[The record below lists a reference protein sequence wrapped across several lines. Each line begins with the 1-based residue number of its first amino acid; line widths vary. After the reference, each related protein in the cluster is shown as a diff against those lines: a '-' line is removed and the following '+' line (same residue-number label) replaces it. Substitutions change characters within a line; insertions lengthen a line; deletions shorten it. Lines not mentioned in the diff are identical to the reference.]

1 MTEVHGTRF
10 GSRPPSRFT
19 IRAVGRAMGFVRLQV
34 LAVVMVCAVW
44 GGLLPLRAES
54 AVAPLED
61 FGWASDAVDQS
72 QVPVLMTTTGE
83 TSTNAPVLPAFRA
96 VPGRSGQ
103 AGRTPPLGLVPLFTV
118 ETQGR
123 TELRRLPAR
132 GQESFSDPLFFAWPP
147 RSESEAG
154 QVAGRWEALAVRE
167 DRSRH
172 RFALELAVAA
182 DRVSARFDPDTDYRF
197 AHLTE
202 GRWHNLRLDLRVEY
216 LNDRYRLSVE
226 RRKDRWMGT
235 WRLDDDSASG
245 PLELWRETP
254 ATTAPP
260 RRDMVALHECRT
272 ADSPERIY
280 RLADD
285 PLPPGW
291 SRVSPPLCEVWR
303 PAARPGPRPEGSR
316 SSGSFGKR

>member
-1 MTEVHGTRF
+1 MTEVHEPRF
-10 GSRPPSRFT
+10 GSRPMSR
-19 IRAVGRAMGFVRLQV
+19 ISAWVVGRAMGFVRWQAIVVGV
-34 LAVVMVCAVW
+34 LFCGIA
-44 GGLLPLRAES
+44 PLRAGSTE
-54 AVAPLED
+54 AVLED
-61 FGWASDAVDQS
+61 FGWTPDAAGPPRILVS
-72 QVPVLMTTTGE
+72 TTTTGE
-83 TSTNAPVLPAFRA
+83 TSTNAPLRPAFRA

-103 AGRTPPLGLVPLFTV
+103 AGRTPPQGMVPLFTV

-154 QVAGRWEALAVRE
+154 QVAGRWEALAIRE

-202 GRWHNLRLDLRVEY
+202 GRWHNRRLDLRVEY

-245 PLELWRETP
+245 PLELWREAP

-260 RRDMVALHECRT
+260 RHDMVALHECRM
-272 ADSPERIY
+272 ADTPERIY

-316 SSGSFGKR
+316 SSRSFGKR

>member
-1 MTEVHGTRF
+1 MTEVHGPRS
-10 GSRPPSRFT
+10 GRWSLCRFT

-34 LAVVMVCAVW
+34 LVVVVQF
-44 GGLLPLRAES
+44 GGLSPLRAGATE
-54 AVAPLED
+54 AVLED
-61 FGWASDAVDQS
+61 FGWAPNAADEPWMP
-72 QVPVLMTTTGE
+72 VPMQMTPPGS
-83 TSTNAPVLPAFRA
+83 TSTNRPVRAAFRA

-103 AGRTPPLGLVPLFTV
+103 AGRTPPLGLVPLFSV

-132 GQESFSDPLFFAWPP
+132 GQESFSDPVFFAWPP
-147 RSESEAG
+147 HSESEAG
-154 QVAGRWEALAVRE
+154 QVAGRWEALAIRE

-202 GRWHNLRLDLRVEY
+202 GRWHNRRLDLRVEY

-245 PLELWRETP
+245 PLELWREAL
-254 ATTAPP
+254 ATTAPS
-260 RRDMVALHECRT
+260 RRGTVALHECRK
-272 ADSPERIY
+272 AGEPERIY
-280 RLADD
+280 RLAGD

-303 PAARPGPRPEGSR
+303 PAVRPGLRPEGSV
-316 SSGSFGKR
+316 SSGKR

>member
-1 MTEVHGTRF
+1 
-10 GSRPPSRFT
+10 
-19 IRAVGRAMGFVRLQV
+19 
-34 LAVVMVCAVW
+34 
-44 GGLLPLRAES
+44 
-54 AVAPLED
+54 
-61 FGWASDAVDQS
+61 
-72 QVPVLMTTTGE
+72 MTTTGE
-83 TSTNAPVLPAFRA
+83 ASTNAPLRPAFRA

-132 GQESFSDPLFFAWPP
+132 GQESFSDPVFFAWPP

-154 QVAGRWEALAVRE
+154 QVAGRWEALAIRE

-202 GRWHNLRLDLRVEY
+202 GRWHNRRLDLRVEY
-216 LNDRYRLSVE
+216 LNDRYRLSVA

-272 ADSPERIY
+272 ANTPERIY

-303 PAARPGPRPEGSR
+303 PATRSGPRPEGSG
-316 SSGSFGKR
+316 SSGSSGKR

>member
-1 MTEVHGTRF
+1 MTEVHGPRS
-10 GSRPPSRFT
+10 GRWSLCRFT
-19 IRAVGRAMGFVRLQV
+19 ILAVGRVMGFVRWQAIVVGV
-34 LAVVMVCAVW
+34 LFCGIA
-44 GGLLPLRAES
+44 PLRAGSTE
-54 AVAPLED
+54 AVLED
-61 FGWASDAVDQS
+61 FGWAPNEADEPWMP
-72 QVPVLMTTTGE
+72 VPMQMTPPGS
-83 TSTNAPVLPAFRA
+83 TSTNRPVRAAFRA

-103 AGRTPPLGLVPLFTV
+103 AGRTPPLGLVPLFSV

-132 GQESFSDPLFFAWPP
+132 GQESFSDPVFFAWPP
-147 RSESEAG
+147 HSESEAG
-154 QVAGRWEALAVRE
+154 QVAGRWEALAIRE

-172 RFALELAVAA
+172 RFALELAVAV

-202 GRWHNLRLDLRVEY
+202 GRWHNRRLDLRVEY

-226 RRKDRWMGT
+226 RRKDRWIGT

-245 PLELWRETP
+245 PLELWREAP

-260 RRDMVALHECRT
+260 RRGVVALHECRT

-303 PAARPGPRPEGSR
+303 PAARSGPRPEGSG
-316 SSGSFGKR
+316 SSGSSGKR

>member
-1 MTEVHGTRF
+1 MIEVRRPRF
-10 GSRPPSRFT
+10 GSRTPRRFPGG
-19 IRAVGRAMGFVRLQV
+19 AAGRSLVRVRLP
-34 LAVVMVCAVW
+34 LIAVFAAVALW
-44 GGLLPLRAES
+44 GGLSPLSAGS
-54 AVAPLED
+54 AVASLEE
-61 FGWASDAVDQS
+61 FGWVPDAERRSRTLVS
-72 QVPVLMTTTGE
+72 MATTGDA
-83 TSTNAPVLPAFRA
+83 STNAPVWAAFRA
-96 VPGRSGQ
+96 VPGRPGQ
-103 AGRTPPLGLVPLFTV
+103 EGRTPPSGLVPVFAV

-154 QVAGRWEALAVRE
+154 RISGRWEALAIRE

-182 DRVSARFDPDTDYRF
+182 ERVSARFDPDTDYRF

-202 GRWHNLRLDLRVEY
+202 GRWNGGRLDLRVEY

-226 RRKDRWMGT
+226 RRKDCWTGT

-245 PLELWRETP
+245 PLELWREAP
-254 ATTAPP
+254 AAEAPS
-260 RRDMVALHECRT
+260 RRGTIALHECRK
-272 ADSPERIY
+272 AGEPERIY
-280 RLADD
+280 RLAGE

-303 PAARPGPRPEGSR
+303 PAVRPGLRPEGSV
-316 SSGSFGKR
+316 SSGKR

>member
-1 MTEVHGTRF
+1 MTEVHEPRS
-10 GSRPPSRFT
+10 GSGSPCRFT
-19 IRAVGRAMGFVRLQV
+19 IRAVGRAMGFVRWQAIVVGV
-34 LAVVMVCAVW
+34 LFCGIA
-44 GGLLPLRAES
+44 PLRAGSTE
-54 AVAPLED
+54 AVLED
-61 FGWASDAVDQS
+61 FGWTPDAAGPPRILVS
-72 QVPVLMTTTGE
+72 TTTTGE
-83 TSTNAPVLPAFRA
+83 TSTNAPLRPAFRA

-154 QVAGRWEALAVRE
+154 QVAGRWEALAIRE

-182 DRVSARFDPDTDYRF
+182 GRVSARFDPDTDYRF

-202 GRWHNLRLDLRVEY
+202 GRWLNRRLDLRVEY

-245 PLELWRETP
+245 PLELWREAP

-260 RRDMVALHECRT
+260 RHGTVALHECRT
-272 ADSPERIY
+272 AHSPERIY

-303 PAARPGPRPEGSR
+303 PAVRPGPRPEGSG
-316 SSGSFGKR
+316 SSGSSGKR